1 MDLDEKIR
9 QSKQILKDLRYP
21 EDIIDDKA
29 ALLFLALNGQKIES
43 NWGESQ
49 KIRKSVNDLLNFIE
63 RVYNLDFRYL
73 KNSIKKVKFYPLLD
87 FGIAKNIVFE
97 MEPIVERPMVIQLR
111 EEAFDVV
118 RYFGTSEYSTHLQV
132 FLDKQPIF
140 KNEFKD
146 TLVKYLKLKEEGI
159 IDGLKR

>member
-9 QSKQILKDLRYP
+9 HSKQILKDLQYP
-21 EDIIDDKA
+21 EDFIDDKT
-29 ALLFLALNGQKIES
+29 ALLFIALTGQQMET
-43 NWGESQ
+43 NWRVSQ
-49 KIRKSVNDLLNFIE
+49 NNRKSVNNLLNFIE
-63 RVYNLDFRYL
+63 RVYNIDIRYL
-73 KNSIKKVKFYPLLD
+73 KNSLTKVKLYPLLD

-111 EEAFDVV
+111 EEVFDVV
-118 RYFGTSEYSTHLQV
+118 RYFGSSEYSTHLQV

-146 TLVKYLKLKEEGI
+146 TLDIYLKMKEEGI